1 MKKQKLEKLEA
12 IRGFS
17 ALYVVLFHML
27 PQKIMFLGINIGILF
42 RFGSEAVIMFLI
54 LSGFV
59 IKYTWDRNP
68 DKTFKTYFLKRFVR
82 IYIPLLF
89 IFVMAYLMK
98 CYSEG
103 GFADPEITTLLG
115 NLFMLQDVISLKP
128 NVISPTYLGNGV
140 LWSLSYEW
148 WFYML
153 FFLLSDRIKP
163 KKLNFWVNVITI
175 TAAIS
180 YLFYPFILN
189 RIVMYFAIWWIGVNF
204 AETYLHG
211 ETYTFA
217 SIKKYAY
224 ILLFI
229 LGILGLNLYINFE
242 YTKVYDY
249 PLVAYPFVELRHF
262 TFAFIAMFAG
272 VIWNKLNWFGFDKL
286 FGIFKYLAPFSYVIY
301 ISHHYLVVEATY
313 LNFINNKIIEYSLYL
328 LFMLLFSYVIEV
340 VLYPKIKKR
349 LMMNYAINF

>member
-1 MKKQKLEKLEA
+1 MKKHKLEKLEA

-27 PQKIMFLGINIGILF
+27 PQKIMVLGINIGILF
-42 RFGSEAVIMFLI
+42 RFGSEAVIMFFI

-59 IKYTWDRNP
+59 IKYTWEKNP
-68 DKTFKTYFLKRFVR
+68 NKTFKTYFLKRFAR

-89 IFVMAYLMK
+89 IFLMAYLLK

-153 FFLLSDRIKP
+153 FFLLSDRIKSS
-163 KKLNFWVNVITI
+163 KLNVWVNVITI

-189 RIVMYFAIWWIGVNF
+189 RIVMYFAIWWIGVRF
-204 AETYLHG
+204 AETYLKE
-211 ETYTFA
+211 ETYTLA
-217 SIKKYAY
+217 SIKNYAF

-229 LGILGLNLYINFE
+229 LAILGLNLYINFE

-249 PLVAYPFVELRHF
+249 PLVAFPFIELRHF

-272 VIWNKLNWFGFDKL
+272 IIWNKLNWFGFDQL
-286 FGIFKYLAPFSYVIY
+286 FGVFKYLAPFSYAIY
-301 ISHHYLVVEATY
+301 ISHHYLVIEATY
-313 LNFINNKIIEYSLYL
+313 LNFLNNKIVEYTMYIVLM
-328 LFMLLFSYVIEV
+328 FVFSYLVEV
-340 VLYPKIKKR
+340 VMYPKIKKQI
-349 LMMNYAINF
+349 MSFYAIKF

>member
-1 MKKQKLEKLEA
+1 
-12 IRGFS
+12 
-17 ALYVVLFHML
+17 
-27 PQKIMFLGINIGILF
+27 
-42 RFGSEAVIMFLI
+42 
-54 LSGFV
+54 
-59 IKYTWDRNP
+59 
-68 DKTFKTYFLKRFVR
+68 
-82 IYIPLLF
+82 
-89 IFVMAYLMK
+89 MK

-249 PLVAYPFVELRHF
+249 PLVAFPFIELRHF

-286 FGIFKYLAPFSYVIY
+286 FGIFKYLAPFSYVMY

>member
-1 MKKQKLEKLEA
+1 MRKQKLEKLEA

-27 PQKIMFLGINIGILF
+27 PQKIMLFGINIGFFF

-68 DKTFKTYFLKRFVR
+68 NKTFKTYFLKRFVR
-82 IYIPLLF
+82 IYIPLLL
-89 IFVMAYLMK
+89 IFLMAYLIK
-98 CYSEG
+98 CYNEG
-103 GFADPEITTLLG
+103 GLANPEIKTLLG

-153 FFLLSDRIKP
+153 FYLLSDRIKSP
-163 KKLNFWVNVITI
+163 KINKWVNILTI
-175 TAAIS
+175 IAAIS
-180 YLFYPFILN
+180 YLFYPFIIN
-189 RIVMYFAIWWIGVNF
+189 RIVMYFAIWWIGVKF
-204 AETYLHG
+204 AETYLNG
-211 ETYTFA
+211 DSYTFA

-229 LGILGLNLYINFE
+229 LGVLGLNLYINFE

-262 TFAFIAMFAG
+262 TFAFIAMFTG

-286 FGIFKYLAPFSYVIY
+286 FGIFKYLAPFSYVMY
-301 ISHHYLVVEATY
+301 ISHHYLVVKATY

-349 LMMNYAINF
+349 IMMNYANYF